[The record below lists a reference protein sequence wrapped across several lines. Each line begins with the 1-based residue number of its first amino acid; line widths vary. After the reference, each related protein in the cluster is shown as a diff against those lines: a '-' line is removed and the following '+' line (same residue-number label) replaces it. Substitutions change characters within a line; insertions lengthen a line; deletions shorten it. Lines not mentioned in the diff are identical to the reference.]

1 MKSVFPIMAALM
13 LLAVSVPAMAQSQD
27 DRQACEGDVYA
38 LCGDKIPD
46 QDEIV
51 ACLRKHWRKVS
62 KECRHVMI
70 NYNKTYHK
78 STRKP
83 RHKSEADISRSVVD

>member
-1 MKSVFPIMAALM
+1 MKSMLPIMAALM

-27 DRQACEGDVYA
+27 DQQACQGDVYA

-46 QDEIV
+46 EDEIV
-51 ACLRKHWRKVS
+51 VCLRKHWSKVS

-70 NYNKTYHK
+70 NYNKTHRK
-78 STRKP
+78 SKRKP
-83 RHKSEADISRSVVD
+83 RHKSEAYINRGVVD

>member
-1 MKSVFPIMAALM
+1 MKSMLPIMAALM

-27 DRQACEGDVYA
+27 DQQACEGDVYA

-51 ACLRKHWRKVS
+51 VCLRKHWRKVS

-70 NYNKTYHK
+70 NYNKSHNK
-78 STRKP
+78 SKRKP
-83 RHKSEADISRSVVD
+83 RHKSEADISRSAVD